1 MKTRITQLL
10 FVLLFSIGSARTTH
24 AQDVLANADIIAMA
38 KMGMGDAII
47 IRQIENSKNNFIVST
62 SALMEMKQAGLS
74 DTVLAKVI
82 EAAKDDSRKSVDL
95 NDPYA
100 PHRPGIYYKNALGDL
115 VELNPSVTAQ
125 NKTKGN
131 LLRGISYGIAKSTVV
146 SRVSGI
152 QARTR
157 CTGQEEFYFYFN
169 QQTAGFDQNTIS
181 FYGFLQA
188 TSPNEFT
195 LAKFDMAE
203 GSREL
208 ETGSGNDYTEELGID
223 EKHAR
228 PFTFEQIA
236 PGIFK
241 VRANGIVSGEYCFV
255 YSGAAPNGYNQQK
268 VYDFSVQ

>member
-1 MKTRITQLL
+1 MKTRITLLL
-10 FVLLFSIGSARTTH
+10 FVLALCATRTTQ
-24 AQDVLANADIIAMA
+24 AQDILANADLMAMA

-47 IRQIENSKNNFIVST
+47 LSQIDNSKNNFNVNT

-82 EAAKDDSRKSVDL
+82 EAAKDDSRKSVDI
-95 NDPYA
+95 NDPFA
-100 PHRPGIYYKNALGDL
+100 PHRPGIYYKNAQGDL

-131 LLRGISYGIAKSTVV
+131 LARRFSYGIAKSTVV
-146 SRVSGI
+146 SRVTGS
-152 QARTR
+152 QARTQ

-195 LAKFDMAE
+195 LAKFDIAE

-208 ETGSGNDYTEELGID
+208 ETGSENNYTQEMGID
-223 EKHAR
+223 DKHAR
-228 PFTFEQIA
+228 PFTIEQIA

-241 VRANGIVSGEYCFV
+241 VRTDGIVSGEYCFV
-255 YSGAAPNGYNQQK
+255 YSGAAPNGYTQQK